1 MVKKPKVSVK
11 PSKIIDETNIKN
23 NSTQLVISYKYL
35 CTNNSK
41 YSMEAVKD
49 SKIKIQ
55 YYNDFYKKIL
65 EYSQIEVKVPQ
76 LYCRVNPNLNG
87 EILGFAK
94 QGIYNYIDKTNADGY
109 DWYSINVGWIAYSPD
124 WCNLYPK
131 KVIEEPPKEEP
142 KQDIPKKPTE
152 TVNTEPKGENN
163 TNTLP
168 DTKNNENEKKN
179 KEKRHGL
186 IESIVSLF
194 KIVIETLKK
203 FLKRKK

>member
-65 EYSQIEVKVPQ
+65 EYSQIDNFKAHISSNVWYRNSNHIHP
-76 LYCRVNPNLNG
+76 
-87 EILGFAK
+87 
-94 QGIYNYIDKTNADGY
+94 IDWNDRR
-109 DWYSINVGWIAYSPD
+109 I
-124 WCNLYPK
+124 
-131 KVIEEPPKEEP
+131 
-142 KQDIPKKPTE
+142 
-152 TVNTEPKGENN
+152 
-163 TNTLP
+163 
-168 DTKNNENEKKN
+168 
-179 KEKRHGL
+179 KEKNFSCLPLKLMEQVKDDCYQLGINHAFRIHGFF
-186 IESIVSLF
+186 IENVFYIVWLDPNH
-194 KIVIETLKK
+194 ELY
-203 FLKRKK
+203 LRR